1 MVEMLYGLP
10 HIKIKEIMVPSNK
23 VVTAKK
29 EETLEELVTKFIKH
43 GFHALPVVEERKII
57 GVVTK
62 SDLLKVI
69 GDRKIR
75 NIFAT
80 HVSDIMSPHPITIS
94 PEAYLSEAANLM
106 YKNKI
111 RFLPVVNENKEIE
124 GVVSYSDL
132 IMRIF
137 KKIQK

>member
-10 HIKIKEIMVPSNK
+10 NIKIKEVMVPAGK
-23 VVTAKK
+23 VIAARK
-29 EETLEELVTKFIKH
+29 EETLEELVTKFINH
-43 GFHALPVVEERKII
+43 GFHALPVLEERKVI

-80 HVSDIMSPHPITIS
+80 HVSDIMSPNPIMIS
-94 PEAYLSEAANLM
+94 PEAYLSEAARLM

-124 GVVSYSDL
+124 GVLSYSDL

-137 KKIQK
+137 KKVHK